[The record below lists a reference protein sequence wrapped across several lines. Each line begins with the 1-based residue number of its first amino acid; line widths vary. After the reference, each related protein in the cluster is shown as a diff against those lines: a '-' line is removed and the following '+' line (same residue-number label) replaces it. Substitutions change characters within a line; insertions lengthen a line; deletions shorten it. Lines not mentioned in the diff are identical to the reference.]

1 MLLRSPSISARL
13 MPILAG
19 LGVLA
24 FGPLVCPLR
33 AEEPE
38 GSTSTGSAPEARPA
52 PASIV
57 VQWWERSD
65 IVEAIDLRPEQI
77 EALNVLWSEALE
89 ARNAGRT
96 EQTRLFADFTAALQ
110 SNAPGGRA
118 VLVDRLAESAAAQ
131 ARLPAELMDRGI
143 AVLDPDQHGRV
154 AEQFPWIFRRSWM
167 GRSTARERRLEKRG
181 GPLRIQ
187 PKRMNT
193 RGEEHE

>member
-1 MLLRSPSISARL
+1 MLIRSLSISARL
-13 MPILAG
+13 VPIFAG
-19 LGVLA
+19 LVLLA
-24 FGPLVCPLR
+24 LGPLVCPLR

-38 GSTSTGSAPEARPA
+38 GSTPTGSAQKARPT
-52 PASIV
+52 PVGIV
-57 VQWWERSD
+57 VQWWEQSD

-110 SNAPGGRA
+110 SNALGRRA
-118 VLVDRLAESAAAQ
+118 DLVDRLAESAAAQ
-131 ARLPAELMDRGI
+131 ARLPAELMDRGV
-143 AVLDPDQHGRV
+143 AVLDKDQHGRV

-167 GRSTARERRLEKRG
+167 GHSTARERRLEKRG

-187 PKRMNT
+187 PKRINAG
-193 RGEEHE
+193 GEEHE